1 MEGEGE
7 VATVLVSYGLVVR
20 PHVVEECL
28 LVAEVPI
35 VLQVVVHLIDLGVG
49 YTCGCESLDSEEE
62 VLCAIREDLSSLLDS
77 RGVHILEYECLIQ
90 LIEYLLQMLEVGWP
104 CSLLQIGLTLTRS

>member
-1 MEGEGE
+1 
-7 VATVLVSYGLVVR
+7 
-20 PHVVEECL
+20 
-28 LVAEVPI
+28 
-35 VLQVVVHLIDLGVG
+35 
-49 YTCGCESLDSEEE
+49 
-62 VLCAIREDLSSLLDS
+62 LSSLLDS